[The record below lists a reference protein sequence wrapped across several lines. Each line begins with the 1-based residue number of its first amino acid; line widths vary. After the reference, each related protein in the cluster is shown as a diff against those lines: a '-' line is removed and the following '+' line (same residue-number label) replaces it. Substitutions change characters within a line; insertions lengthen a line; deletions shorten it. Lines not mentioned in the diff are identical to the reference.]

1 MAITPEIAIK
11 QFKSFVKTPRVKLPW
26 LRGRQYLYACP
37 AAYSWIVGL
46 HPAVN
51 TCHELKAICVKNKT
65 WTTDLAQVKPGH
77 AVIFDWENG
86 AGLGHNTNTDHVG
99 MVISV
104 NKDKTVTYVSA
115 DSTRPTPGLV
125 TVNTIATKW
134 ITGFGVPQKFGVVGE
149 PIVHPASS
157 TFHNAPVTSP
167 AFGVGGQ
174 PLN

>member
-1 MAITPEIAIK
+1 MAITVPNAIK
-11 QFKSFVKTPRVKLPW
+11 TFKSFIGKPRVKLP
-26 LRGRQYLYACP
+26 LLSGRQYMYDCA
-37 AAYSWIVGL
+37 AAYSYIVGI
-46 HPAVN
+46 HPTVN

-86 AGLGHNTNTDHVG
+86 AGLGKNTNTDHVG

-134 ITGFGVPQKFGVVGE
+134 ITGFGVPQAFGAVGA
-149 PIVHPASS
+149 PVVHPDSAA
-157 TFHNAPVTSP
+157 FHNAPAP
-167 AFGVGGQ
+167 EFGVGGQ